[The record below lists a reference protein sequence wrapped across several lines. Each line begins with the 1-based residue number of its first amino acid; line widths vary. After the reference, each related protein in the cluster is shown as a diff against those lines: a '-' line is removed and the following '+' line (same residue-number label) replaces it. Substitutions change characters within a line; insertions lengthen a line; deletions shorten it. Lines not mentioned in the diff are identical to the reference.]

1 MLRQRLLKNSPPR
14 MISRPPLP
22 CAVILRRCCSPVAR
36 PRFLAA
42 PTSMPGD
49 LCDRCHVNLARCQRR
64 ARRRA
69 CPATAQSRR
78 LLARASA
85 ADRDPRRLRAW
96 GLRSLH
102 RARERRDRSFLPDA
116 RGADP
121 RRVRRNHRGIIRQ
134 RRDRRSAGRFS
145 RAQCVAMRVLHAGNA
160 DGRAGSIETACRA
173 GPGADTRASFRQL
186 LPLHRLS
193 GDCRCGRDHGAGAH
207 GEHAMIVASANP
219 EGLSVLDRPNSYIGK
234 VVPRPNLERLM
245 QGRGL
250 YVSDMVLPRMAH
262 VVFLRSPH
270 AHARITGIDAAAA
283 RRVPGVVAIV
293 TGEALAAVITPWV
306 GVLSHLKGLKS
317 APQHAIAIDHVRWQ
331 GEAVAAVVATSRA
344 VAEDAA
350 EIVSVEY
357 QELDAVTDMR
367 TALDPETPVIH
378 SSLGDNLAFERN
390 LDAGAV
396 DAAFAESDA
405 VVEADFIFGRHT
417 GVTLEPR
424 SVVADWNAAEA
435 RLTIYQGTQAPH
447 MVQNIAAL
455 HLGLTDSQV
464 RVVCKDVGGSFGIKV
479 HIYADEMATYALSK
493 LLLRP
498 VKFVADRVESFNTD
512 IHARDHRC
520 KGRIGVKRDGTI
532 TAFEIDALT
541 GIGPYSMYPRTSAIE
556 ANQVVNLVG
565 GPYVTKNYR
574 ARARVVF
581 QNKNVMCQ
589 YRAVGH
595 PIAVAVTEGLVELA
609 AAKIGMDPLELRRR
623 NLIADDAHPSSGPS
637 GIKFEALSNHAA
649 MDKLVKMMDYNALR
663 AEQAALRSKNIHRGI
678 GIASFIEVTNP
689 SAAFYGVGGARIS
702 SQDGVAVRLD
712 ATGSVICQTSITE
725 QGQGSE
731 SLTAQIVG
739 SVLGVSMERVRVILG
754 DTDHTPYG
762 GGTRASRGAGIGGE
776 AALQA
781 AKILRKNVLDV
792 AAAILQ
798 SSPAEL
804 DIVNDAIV
812 SAVDG
817 SSRIDLKEL
826 SRIVYFRPDTL
837 PPGIQPE
844 LMATRH
850 FVPRE
855 YPFAFTNG
863 VQASWLEVDTD
874 TGFVKLLRHWVV
886 EDCGTIINP
895 QLVDEQIRGGVV
907 QGLGAALFEKCIYDE
922 RGQLTNANMAD
933 YLVPMSGEMPDIDV
947 GHVVSPTL
955 ETELGAKGAGEAGT
969 AGAAAAVA
977 NAVNDA
983 LKPFGAIIS

>member
-1 MLRQRLLKNSPPR
+1 M
-14 MISRPPLP
+14 
-22 CAVILRRCCSPVAR
+22 
-36 PRFLAA
+36 
-42 PTSMPGD
+42 T
-49 LCDRCHVNLARCQRR
+49 
-64 ARRRA
+64 
-69 CPATAQSRR
+69 
-78 LLARASA
+78 
-85 ADRDPRRLRAW
+85 
-96 GLRSLH
+96 
-102 RARERRDRSFLPDA
+102 
-116 RGADP
+116 
-121 RRVRRNHRGIIRQ
+121 
-134 RRDRRSAGRFS
+134 
-145 RAQCVAMRVLHAGNA
+145 
-160 DGRAGSIETACRA
+160 
-173 GPGADTRASFRQL
+173 
-186 LPLHRLS
+186 
-193 GDCRCGRDHGAGAH
+193 
-207 GEHAMIVASANP
+207 VASASADA
-219 EGLSVLDRPNSYIGK
+219 LSVLDRPNSYIGK

-245 QGRGL
+245 QGRGV
-250 YVSDMVLPRMAH
+250 YVSDMELPRMAH
-262 VVFLRSPH
+262 VAFLRSPH
-270 AHARITGIDAAAA
+270 AHARIIAIDAVEA
-283 RRVPGVVAIV
+283 RRMPGVVAVV
-293 TGEALAAVITPWV
+293 TGKELAAVITPWI
-306 GVLSHLKGLKS
+306 GVLSHLKGIKS
-317 APQHAIAIDHVRWQ
+317 APQHAIAIDRVCWQ

-350 EIVSVEY
+350 ESVRVEY

-367 TALDPETPVIH
+367 TALEPETPVIH
-378 SSLGDNLAFERN
+378 PSLGDNLAFERE
-390 LDAGAV
+390 LDAGTV
-396 DAAFAESDA
+396 DAAFANSDE

-424 SVVADWNAAEA
+424 AVVADWNIAEQ

-455 HLGLTDSQV
+455 HLGLADSQV

-493 LLLRP
+493 LLRRP

-532 TAFEIDALT
+532 TAFEIDDLT

-565 GPYVTKNYR
+565 GPYVTENYR
-574 ARARVVF
+574 ARTRVVF

-595 PIAVAVTEGLVELA
+595 PIACSVTEGLVDLA
-609 AAKIGMDPLELRRR
+609 ASKIGMDPVEIRRR
-623 NLIADDAHPSSGPS
+623 NLIADDAYPCASPS
-637 GIKFEALSNHAA
+637 GLRFEQLSHHAA
-649 MDKLVKMMDYNALR
+649 MSKLMRMMGYDALR
-663 AEQAALRSKNIHRGI
+663 AEQAALRKQNIHRGI

-712 ATGSVICQTSITE
+712 ANGSVICQTSITE

-754 DTDHTPYG
+754 DTDNTPYG
-762 GGTRASRGAGIGGE
+762 GGTWASRGAGIGGE

-781 AKILRKNVLDV
+781 AKILRKNILDV

-804 DIVNDAIV
+804 DIVNN
-812 SAVDG
+812 AVVTASDG
-817 SSRIDLKEL
+817 SPRIALREL
-826 SRIVYFRPDTL
+826 ARIVYFRPDTL

-863 VQASWLEVDTD
+863 VQASLIEVDTD

-922 RGQLTNANMAD
+922 RGQLTNTSMAD

-947 GHVVSPTL
+947 EHVVSPTS
-955 ETELGAKGAGEAGT
+955 ESELGAKGAGEAGT

-983 LKPFGAIIS
+983 LKPFGAIITEIPLTPQVILTALGRI

>member
-1 MLRQRLLKNSPPR
+1 M
-14 MISRPPLP
+14 
-22 CAVILRRCCSPVAR
+22 
-36 PRFLAA
+36 
-42 PTSMPGD
+42 T
-49 LCDRCHVNLARCQRR
+49 
-64 ARRRA
+64 
-69 CPATAQSRR
+69 
-78 LLARASA
+78 
-85 ADRDPRRLRAW
+85 
-96 GLRSLH
+96 
-102 RARERRDRSFLPDA
+102 
-116 RGADP
+116 
-121 RRVRRNHRGIIRQ
+121 
-134 RRDRRSAGRFS
+134 RRSTGR
-145 RAQCVAMRVLHAGNA
+145 
-160 DGRAGSIETACRA
+160 E
-173 GPGADTRASFRQL
+173 P
-186 LPLHRLS
+186 
-193 GDCRCGRDHGAGAH
+193 
-207 GEHAMIVASANP
+207 
-219 EGLSVLDRPNSYIGK
+219 LSVLDRPNSYIGK
-234 VVPRPNLERLM
+234 AVPRPNLDRLM

-250 YVSDMVLPRMAH
+250 YVSDMELPRMAH
-262 VVFLRSPH
+262 VAFLRSPH
-270 AHARITGIDAAAA
+270 AHARI
-283 RRVPGVVAIV
+283 VAIEVSAAKGLAGVIAVV
-293 TGEALAAVITPWV
+293 TGKELAAVITPWV

-317 APQHAIAIDHVRWQ
+317 APQSAIAIDRVCWQ

-344 VAEDAA
+344 AAEDAA
-350 EIVSVEY
+350 EHVLVEY

-367 TALDPETPVIH
+367 TALDPQTPVIH
-378 SSLGDNLAFERN
+378 PSLGDNLAFERN
-390 LDAGAV
+390 HDAGAV
-396 DAAFAESDA
+396 DQAFADSDE
-405 VVEADFIFGRHT
+405 VVEAEFVFGRHT

-424 SVVADWNAAEA
+424 AVLADWNAAEA

-455 HLGLTDSQV
+455 HLGLQEQQV

-493 LLLRP
+493 MLRRP
-498 VKFVADRVESFNTD
+498 IKFVADRIESFNTD

-520 KGRIGVKRDGTI
+520 AGKIGVKRDGTI
-532 TAFEIDALT
+532 MAFQIDDLT

-565 GPYVTKNYR
+565 GPYATKNYR

-595 PIAVAVTEGLVELA
+595 PIACSVTEGLVDLA
-609 AAKIGMDPLELRRR
+609 AMKIGIDPVGIRRR
-623 NLIADDAHPSSGPS
+623 NLIADDAYPCASPS
-637 GIKFEALSNHAA
+637 GLRFEKLSHHASL
-649 MDKLVKMMDYNALR
+649 DKLLDMMDYEGLR
-663 AEQAALRSKNIHRGI
+663 AEQAELRKRKIHRGI

-712 ATGSVICQTSITE
+712 AQGSVICQTSITE

-739 SVLGVSMERVRVILG
+739 SVLGVSMDRVRVILG
-754 DTDHTPYG
+754 DTDNTPYG
-762 GGTRASRGAGIGGE
+762 GGTWASRGAGIGGE

-781 AKILRKNVLDV
+781 TKVLRKNILDV

-798 SSPAEL
+798 SNSAEL
-804 DIVNDAIV
+804 DIVNNSVVNAD
-812 SAVDG
+812 DCTP
-817 SSRIDLKEL
+817 RIEL
-826 SRIVYFRPDTL
+826 RELARIVYFRPDTL
-837 PPGIQPE
+837 PPGVQPE

-863 VQASWLEVDTD
+863 VQASWLEVDTE

-947 GHVVSPTL
+947 GHVVSPTA
-955 ETELGAKGAGEAGT
+955 ESELGAKGAGEAGT
-969 AGAAAAVA
+969 AGAAAAVT

-983 LKPFGAIIS
+983 LRPFGTIVTEIPLTPQVILTALGRI

>member
-1 MLRQRLLKNSPPR
+1 MNL
-14 MISRPPLP
+14 
-22 CAVILRRCCSPVAR
+22 
-36 PRFLAA
+36 
-42 PTSMPGD
+42 TSAKAE
-49 LCDRCHVNLARCQRR
+49 L
-64 ARRRA
+64 
-69 CPATAQSRR
+69 
-78 LLARASA
+78 
-85 ADRDPRRLRAW
+85 
-96 GLRSLH
+96 
-102 RARERRDRSFLPDA
+102 
-116 RGADP
+116 
-121 RRVRRNHRGIIRQ
+121 
-134 RRDRRSAGRFS
+134 
-145 RAQCVAMRVLHAGNA
+145 
-160 DGRAGSIETACRA
+160 
-173 GPGADTRASFRQL
+173 
-186 LPLHRLS
+186 
-193 GDCRCGRDHGAGAH
+193 
-207 GEHAMIVASANP
+207 
-219 EGLSVLDRPNSYIGK
+219 LSVLDRPNSYIGRS
-234 VVPRPNLERLM
+234 VPRPNLDRLM

-250 YVSDMVLPRMAH
+250 YVSDMELPRMSH

-270 AHARITGIDAAAA
+270 AHARIIAIDATVAKGM
-283 RRVPGVVAIV
+283 PGVIAVV
-293 TGEALAAVITPWV
+293 TGKELADVITPWV

-317 APQHAIAIDHVRWQ
+317 APQHAIAVDCVCWQ
-331 GEAVAAVVATSRA
+331 GEAVAAVVANSRA
-344 VAEDAA
+344 LAEDAA
-350 EIVSVEY
+350 EAVAVQYE
-357 QELDAVTDMR
+357 ELEAVTDMR
-367 TALDPETPVIH
+367 SALDRDTPVIH
-378 SSLGDNLAFERN
+378 PSLGDNLAFERVHN
-390 LDAGAV
+390 AGQV
-396 DAAFAESDA
+396 DQAFAESDE

-424 SVVADWNAAEA
+424 AVVADWNGAEA

-455 HLGLTDSQV
+455 HLGLQESQV
-464 RVVCKDVGGSFGIKV
+464 RVICKDVGGSFGIKV

-493 LLLRP
+493 LLRRP
-498 VKFVADRVESFNTD
+498 IKFVADRVESFNTD

-532 TAFEIDALT
+532 MAFEIDDLT

-565 GPYVTKNYR
+565 GPYLAKNYR

-595 PIAVAVTEGLVELA
+595 PIACSVTEGLVDLA
-609 AAKIGMDPLELRRR
+609 AMKIGMDPVEIRRR
-623 NLIADDAHPSSGPS
+623 NLISDDAYPCASASGL
-637 GIKFEALSNHAA
+637 KFEKLSHHASL
-649 MDKLVKMMDYNALR
+649 DKLLDMMNYEGLR
-663 AEQAALRSKNIHRGI
+663 AEQVELRKRNIHRGI
-678 GIASFIEVTNP
+678 GFASFIEVTNP
-689 SAAFYGVGGARIS
+689 SAAFYGVGGAKIS

-712 ATGSVICQTSITE
+712 AQGAVICQTSITE

-731 SLTAQIVG
+731 ALTAQIVA

-754 DTDHTPYG
+754 DTDNTPYG
-762 GGTRASRGAGIGGE
+762 GGTWASRGAGIGGE

-781 AKILRKNVLDV
+781 TKVLRGNILEI

-798 SSPAEL
+798 SMPDEL
-804 DIVNDAIV
+804 DIIGNTVVNV
-812 SAVDG
+812 GDG
-817 SSRIDLKEL
+817 VQRIELKEL
-826 SRIVYFRPDTL
+826 ARIVYFRPDTL

-850 FVPRE
+850 YVPRE

-863 VQASWLEVDTD
+863 VQASWLEVDTE
-874 TGFVKLLRHWVV
+874 TGFVRLLRHWVV

-955 ETELGAKGAGEAGT
+955 ESELGAKGAGEAGT

-983 LKPFGAIIS
+983 LRPFGTIITEIPLTPQVILAALGRI